1 VTTRRRAVITSERH
15 ERARASGRVPGSEG
29 GASRSPRRRGP
40 KGGGAVVGER
50 RKFAGGEDLRGT
62 GRHRHEKEE
71 GGSKGKNGGVQG
83 VEEITQSTVVW
94 SRSLEVDH
102 GGRIRPRTAAAGAR
116 DSTICAR
123 IERPGVDYLQQE
135 VEEDETHSSVPL
147 ERLGVDGVADDR
159 KQRRRRSR

>member
-1 VTTRRRAVITSERH
+1 
-15 ERARASGRVPGSEG
+15 
-29 GASRSPRRRGP
+29 
-40 KGGGAVVGER
+40 
-50 RKFAGGEDLRGT
+50 
-62 GRHRHEKEE
+62 
-71 GGSKGKNGGVQG
+71 
-83 VEEITQSTVVW
+83 VW
-94 SRSLEVDH
+94 SRSPEVDH